1 MYMKHI
7 KYKKMT
13 GMGGIV
19 ALGWLIFTT
28 AVAVTQRKLIF
39 KPVRIK
45 EVERPRSIGHR
56 TRPVVLRSIDGTR
69 LSGWLLTPRAPG
81 PHPAVVYFGGRSE
94 EVSWVARDAWR
105 MFPNMTVLAINYRG
119 YGDSEGIPG
128 ELKMME
134 DAHMLFDWM
143 VEHRHVTAGKI
154 AVVGRSLG
162 SGVAVQLAV
171 SRPVAAVVLITPY
184 DSLLAIAKRRF
195 PSIPGFVLRHRFD
208 SVKHAPLLSA
218 PTFVIRAA
226 SDDVVPA
233 SHTDLL
239 VAKLT
244 AVSREETIPD
254 SDHSSIPYLESTQDC
269 IAEFLTTHFNK
280 VSEAALARIDVS
292 PTSIA
297 PLPVLAN
304 LDMPISSGTLP
315 LQITPDDSGLND
327 RR

>member
-1 MYMKHI
+1 MKPI

-19 ALGWLIFTT
+19 ALGWLVFTA

-56 TRPVVLRSIDGTR
+56 TRPVVLRSMDGTR
-69 LSGWLLTPRAPG
+69 LSGWLLTPRAAG

-128 ELKMME
+128 ELKMIE
-134 DAHMLFDWM
+134 DAHMLFDWVM
-143 VEHRHVTAGKI
+143 EHRHIAPGQI

-184 DSLLAIAKRRF
+184 DSILAIAKRRF

-218 PTFVIRAA
+218 PTFIIRAA

-244 AVSREETIPD
+244 TTPRDETIPD
-254 SDHSSIPYLESTQDC
+254 SDHSNIPYLESTQGR
-269 IAEFLTTHFNK
+269 IAEFLTSKFK
-280 VSEAALARIDVS
+280 DAR
-292 PTSIA
+292 
-297 PLPVLAN
+297 PLPLIARPSESAGEN
-304 LDMPISSGTLP
+304 LNPPP
-315 LQITPDDSGLND
+315 LSGLPQQGPAA
-327 RR
+327 